1 MNRTD
6 RNQYDHLPISS
17 YEEAISSRPT
27 SDHRLE
33 PEEISNDA
41 ERQRLL
47 RYMNRNESPRNGYE
61 PPTIKPARSSLD
73 LDLDEAELRRS
84 TDGLRQ
90 ELEQMEFEEPSPSAN
105 SSRSILNNRFSKH
118 ISSFTSLLL
127 FHLLLLVMTRGN
139 QLWPSTCAHN
149 QLRLLL
155 LWVFKMAKIRDLL
168 GMIRASRDGAHH

>member
-1 MNRTD
+1 MNQTD

-27 SDHRLE
+27 SDRLG
-33 PEEISNDA
+33 PEEISDDA

-61 PPTIKPARSSLD
+61 PPTIEPARSSLD

-90 ELEQMEFEEPSPSAN
+90 ELEQMEFEESSSSAN

-127 FHLLLLVMTRGN
+127 FHLLLLGMTRGN
-139 QLWPSTCAHN
+139 QL
-149 QLRLLL
+149 
-155 LWVFKMAKIRDLL
+155 
-168 GMIRASRDGAHH
+168 